1 VSPVSSGGGTLDVTR
16 STLPTGTV
24 TFVFTDIEGS
34 TQLVSQLGDRFPS
47 VLDEHHR
54 VLREVFAEHRGVE
67 VSTEGDAFFVV
78 FTSAQD
84 AATAAVYA
92 QRALADHDWGEGIA
106 VRVRLGMHTG
116 EGSLVGDNYGGID
129 VHRAARISSVGHG
142 GQIVLSETTRTLV
155 EPGLPNDV
163 RIKDLGE
170 HGLKDLDRREHLYQL
185 CIDGLP
191 SDFPALRSLQARPNN
206 LPVTLTSFIPRDEEV
221 VEVIRL
227 LGSNRLVTLTGPGGT
242 GKTRLGIEVATR
254 SLVDFKDGVF
264 VVLLASVTDPDL
276 VASSIA
282 EALGVREQGMTPIST
297 LLKDFIG
304 PKKLLLLLDNFE
316 QLVSAGGFVT
326 EILAAAPG
334 VKAVV
339 TSRAALRVSGEQE
352 YPVPPMTAPNPERV
366 SSPEGLSG
374 YEAVELFVQRA
385 GAVKPNF
392 VLSNENARSV
402 AEICWRLDG
411 LPLAIELA
419 AARIR
424 LLTPDDIV
432 KRLGRSLSL
441 LAGGARDLP
450 ARQRTLRGAIDW
462 SYDLLDES
470 MQAFFRRL
478 GVFMGGF
485 SLEGADEICN
495 PGEELGVNSLD
506 TLEALV
512 ENSLVKHF
520 ETDDRETR
528 FRMLETIREFAVE
541 KLEAAG
547 DDGGTRG
554 RHADFYRSF
563 VMEGSPGLTS
573 STETANLF
581 EAEHGNLRA
590 ALGWSIAN
598 EEAGLALE
606 MGSAMWRFWMLRSH
620 LAEGERWMSDI
631 LSMPGAAERDALRAK
646 GVMALGSVKYWQ
658 NDFVATRRHYEEGL
672 EILRV
677 LNDKP
682 GIAEAL
688 YNLAFVYLIDRDAA
702 GARSRFEESRRLA
715 QDLGDEQGLA
725 NTAWG
730 LAMTAIHERDWGA
743 AQRFGEE
750 TEARFTKLNDWFGI
764 SLAHFVFFQIARY
777 KGDYDEAE
785 RLTREYLDL
794 TTAMDDMVSAF
805 TVMDMYVVVAMGR
818 GNHERAVKLGGA
830 AQALREV
837 YGGGSPPPLVDVD
850 DPREKARGI
859 LSDTRIDELWAEG
872 LAMSADEALTYAR
885 KDPND

>member
-1 VSPVSSGGGTLDVTR
+1 VTR
-16 STLPTGTV
+16 SALPTGTV

-34 TQLVSQLGDRFPS
+34 TQLVNELGDRFPA

-54 VLREVFAEHRGVE
+54 ILRKVFAGNRGVE
-67 VSTEGDAFFVV
+67 VSTEGDAFFVI
-78 FTSAQD
+78 FTSAPD
-84 AATAAVYA
+84 AVAAAVDA
-92 QRALADHDWGEGIA
+92 QRALAGHDWGHGID
-106 VRVRLGMHTG
+106 VRVRMGMHTG

-155 EPGLPNDV
+155 EPTLPDDV

-170 HGLKDLDRREHLYQL
+170 HALKDLDRREHLYQL

-206 LPVTLTSFIPRDEEV
+206 LPVTLTPFIPRDEEV

-254 SLVDFKDGVF
+254 SLVDFRDGVF

-297 LLKDFIG
+297 LLKDFLR

-316 QLVSAGGFVT
+316 QLVSAGGSVT

-334 VKAVV
+334 VKTVV

-366 SSPEGLSG
+366 SSPESLSG

-385 GAVKPNF
+385 GAVKPDF
-392 VLSNENARSV
+392 VLSHENARSV

-424 LLTPDDIV
+424 LLKPDDIV
-432 KRLGRSLSL
+432 RRLDRSLSL

-485 SLEGADEICN
+485 SFRAADEICN
-495 PGEELGVNSLD
+495 PGGELGVDSLD
-506 TLEALV
+506 ALEALV

-520 ETDDRETR
+520 ETDDRDTR

-541 KLEAAG
+541 ALEAVG
-547 DDGGTRG
+547 DDAGTLG
-554 RHADFYRSF
+554 RHADFYRSM
-563 VMEGSPGLTS
+563 VVEGSRRLTS

-598 EEAGLALE
+598 EEAAFALE

-620 LAEGERWMSDI
+620 LAEGERWLSEI

-646 GVMALGSVKYWQ
+646 GVLALGSVKYWQ

-672 EILRV
+672 EILRE

-688 YNLAFVYLIDRDAA
+688 YNLAFIYLIERDAA
-702 GARSRFEESRRLA
+702 GARSRYEESRRLA
-715 QDLGDEQGLA
+715 QELGDEKGLA
-725 NTAWG
+725 DTAWG
-730 LAMTAIHERDWGA
+730 LAMTAIHERDWEA
-743 AQRFGEE
+743 AQRFGRE
-750 TEARFTKLNDWFGI
+750 TEARFTKLDDWFGI
-764 SLAHFVFFQIARY
+764 SLAQFVFFQIARY

-785 RLTREYLDL
+785 RLIRKYLDQ
-794 TTAMDDMVSAF
+794 TTAMDDMVYTF

-818 GNHERAVKLGGA
+818 GDHERAVRLGGA
-830 AQALREV
+830 AQTLREV
-837 YGGGSPPPLVDVD
+837 YGGGSPPPLVDVA
-850 DPREKARGI
+850 DPRQKARGS
-859 LSDTRIDELWAEG
+859 LSDERIHELWAEG
-872 LAMSADEALTYAR
+872 LAMSADEALAYAR
-885 KDPND
+885 KDPNG